1 MINHLS
7 EINLEELKK
16 NHVRL
21 YYFGLGFIQLKIDE
35 TYRLHFYSSKLPSIT
50 EDIHN
55 HRYDFTSTVLKGQF
69 TNRIWGVTEVD
80 SDNGG
85 NATHVMVNE
94 SCNPDISAPP
104 LRMRCEPRLL
114 HKSVYEEGQGYFMPE
129 NVFHTVAAEDCIT
142 LLQRGP
148 YTKEF
153 AQIVIPKDKSSVCP
167 FSKKVEDEVL
177 WDIMAK
183 MI

>member
-1 MINHLS
+1 MFNHIS
-7 EINLEELKK
+7 DINLKELKK

-55 HRYDFTSTVLKGQF
+55 HRYDFTSTVLKGRF
-69 TNRIWGVTEVD
+69 INNVWGITEV
-80 SDNGG
+80 SELNGG
-85 NATHVMVNE
+85 NAPHVMVNE

-104 LRMRCEPRLL
+104 LRMRCEAHLIHRG
-114 HKSVYEEGQGYFMPE
+114 VYEEGQNYLMPE
-129 NVFHTVAAEDCIT
+129 NAFHTVKGEDCVT
-142 LLQRGP
+142 LLERGK

-153 AQIVIPKDKSSVCP
+153 AQVVMPKDKSPICP
-167 FSKKVEDEVL
+167 FSKKIEDEVL
-177 WDIMAK
+177 WEIMAE
-183 MI
+183 ML